1 MKLHF
6 SLVIRE
12 DSLSEQVGKEVETM
26 LLAHNFIYNE
36 KAPDFVFCI
45 GGDGTFLKAVQ
56 RYKNKL
62 RAKKFVGIHTGSL
75 GFFADFNT
83 DDIAHLITELQSG
96 SYRQKQYALVEAN
109 VTQNARTRKFYSVN
123 EVKVENV
130 HHTLVL
136 EVFLNDQLL
145 ENYRGNGVLVCSQLG
160 STGYNKSLGGA
171 LIRRNLELL
180 QYTKI
185 APISN
190 SVYRPLTNPLILNAK
205 DVLTFKGHNAFTYF
219 GYDSFTTK
227 LKDEP
232 FTITVKLSR
241 KKVTIVH
248 KESRRY
254 ANIIREAF
262 LK

>member
-6 SLVIRE
+6 SLVVRDDYESKRVAI
-12 DSLSEQVGKEVETM
+12 EVRN
-26 LLAHNFIYNE
+26 LLDAHDFVLNE
-36 KAPDFVFCI
+36 LNPLFVFCI

-62 RAKKFVGIHTGSL
+62 RRVKFIGIHTGSL
-75 GFFADFNT
+75 GFFADFNEERIEELVLSLK
-83 DDIAHLITELQSG
+83 DDLYDEK
-96 SYRQKQYALVEAN
+96 SYRLVEAN
-109 VTQNARTRKFYSVN
+109 IKQGGRNRKFYAVN

-130 HHTLVL
+130 HHTLLL
-136 EVFLNDQLL
+136 EVYLNDMLL

-171 LIRRNLELL
+171 LIKRDLELL

-190 SVYRPLTNPLILNAK
+190 SVYHPLTNPLILSAK
-205 DVLTFKGHNAFTYF
+205 DEITFKGHNAFTYF
-219 GYDSFTTK
+219 GYDSLTTK
-227 LKDEP
+227 LRDVP
-232 FTITVKLSR
+232 FEITVKLSR
-241 KKVTIVH
+241 RKVTLIHRKDRHYTTIV
-248 KESRRY
+248 
-254 ANIIREAF
+254 REAF